1 MDDVILSIYVPTYN
15 HEKYIARALDSI
27 LMQKTDYAY
36 EVLVGEDA
44 STDNTRAVLKEYE
57 KKYPGRFQMYYREK
71 NMHKQK
77 VRNAGDLIRRCS
89 GKYIIALEETI
100 SGQTKTR

>member
-44 STDNTRAVLKEYE
+44 STDNTRAILKEYE
-57 KKYPGRFQMYYREK
+57 KKLWKFTYKRKFIK
-71 NMHKQK
+71 IK
-77 VRNAGDLIRRCS
+77 I
-89 GKYIIALEETI
+89 
-100 SGQTKTR
+100 

>member
-1 MDDVILSIYVPTYN
+1 MLLLLLRRRLNMDDVILSIYVPTYN

-44 STDNTRAVLKEYE
+44 STDNTRAILKEYE
-57 KKYPGRFQMYYREK
+57 KKLWKFAYKRKFIK
-71 NMHKQK
+71 IK
-77 VRNAGDLIRRCS
+77 I
-89 GKYIIALEETI
+89 
-100 SGQTKTR
+100 

>member
-44 STDNTRAVLKEYE
+44 STDNTRAILKEYE
-57 KKYPGRFQMYYREK
+57 KKYPGRFQMYFT
-71 NMHKQK
+71 
-77 VRNAGDLIRRCS
+77 
-89 GKYIIALEETI
+89 GK
-100 SGQTKTR
+100 R